1 MDTINDFKEKFF
13 SDFDFSNQ
21 SKYLRKPKKE
31 ELADLIGK
39 VDTEHAI
46 RPYLSEEDQH
56 KEAIVSALNGLHSIY
71 LTIRYALDG
80 VSPEEAPYK
89 DGEKND
95 KYFKIIAMTLNKELG
110 LTSDMAEA
118 LIDALQTNYHKS

>member
-1 MDTINDFKEKFF
+1 MDTIEDFKNKFF
-13 SDFDFSNQ
+13 SNFDFANQ
-21 SKYLRKPKKE
+21 SKYLRKATKE
-31 ELADLIGK
+31 ELAELIGK

-46 RPYLSEEDQH
+46 RPYLNEDEEY
-56 KEAIVSALNGLHSIY
+56 KEVLVSALNGLHSIY

-80 VSPEEAPYK
+80 VDPEEAPYK

-95 KYFKIIAMTLNKELG
+95 KYFQVIAMTLNKEIG
-110 LTSDMAEA
+110 LTSDMTEA

>member
-1 MDTINDFKEKFF
+1 MDSIDDFKEKYF
-13 SDFDFSNQ
+13 SNFDFSNQ
-21 SKYLRKPKKE
+21 SKYLRKATKE
-31 ELADLIGK
+31 ELAGLIGK

-46 RPYLSEEDQH
+46 RPYLNEDSEH
-56 KEAIVSALNGLHSIY
+56 KEILVSALNGLHSIY
-71 LTIRYALDG
+71 PTIRYALDG
-80 VSPEEAPYK
+80 VSPELAPYK

-110 LTSDMAEA
+110 LSSDMAEA